1 MIDSEENVKIL
12 PITANFP
19 FEWESPRH
27 AEMSWQNDRLHF
39 AGQYSPLAAWF
50 MRH

>member
-12 PITANFP
+12 PIPANFP